1 VLSKREIG
9 GSEGA
14 MRARAILIMVVLLV
28 AGACTF
34 GRDQRG
40 GSRQADGPPV
50 RGGTLRAAVPD
61 SRVGEFQDLGA
72 LDPQRA
78 YTGLAWELFRCCL
91 LRTLYSYNG
100 KETDEGGGVLR
111 PDLAVGGPE
120 VSNDGLTWTFR
131 LRPGLRFAPPFEDR
145 PITALD
151 VVRALERTAK
161 VTSPTEG
168 YGFYYEVIRGF
179 EAYGSGAADSIAG
192 LETPDE
198 WTLVVRLDRVTSD
211 LAYRFSLPAT
221 APIPEGAADGHEKDY
236 MRFLVASGPYMLEG
250 SERLDFGFP
259 PDRQRPAAGFVPPV
273 LTKGA
278 VKEPGSLVLVRNP
291 SWNLATDRLRAAYP
305 DRIELTIGGLEDKEI
320 ARRVDTA
327 KMDLVFDTSSPFEQ
341 VARYRED
348 PERSGRVFVDQMD
361 TFLAVNMN
369 VAAPPFDDVHVRRA
383 VAYAIDKAALVEI
396 LSRPPH
402 LPLGHTAEIATHIA
416 PDSLEGSLLRAFDP
430 YPHDPEAARAEMRA
444 SAYDRTGDGRCDA
457 PACQNVRAIVL
468 DVGVIPEQARAIRK
482 DLAEVGIVLALESQ
496 PLHRYFSLLQDLG
509 ERIPMG
515 IPSPWVKDYPEGAG
529 WFLGLFDSSALG
541 VSGSPVGASPAQLRK
556 WGYSVSSVPSVD
568 DRIQACLGRRGVATI
583 ECWAEL
589 DQYLMTQVVSWLP
602 YMSLDHAQV
611 VSERVVGYSFDQFDA
626 LPALDRI
633 ALAPGSD

>member
-1 VLSKREIG
+1 
-9 GSEGA
+9 

-259 PDRQRPAAGFVPPV
+259 PDRQRPAAGVVPPV
-273 LTKGA
+273 PTTGA
-278 VKEPGSLVLVRNP
+278 GKEPGSL
-291 SWNLATDRLRAAYP
+291 
-305 DRIELTIGGLEDKEI
+305 
-320 ARRVDTA
+320 
-327 KMDLVFDTSSPFEQ
+327 
-341 VARYRED
+341 
-348 PERSGRVFVDQMD
+348 
-361 TFLAVNMN
+361 
-369 VAAPPFDDVHVRRA
+369 
-383 VAYAIDKAALVEI
+383 
-396 LSRPPH
+396 
-402 LPLGHTAEIATHIA
+402 
-416 PDSLEGSLLRAFDP
+416 
-430 YPHDPEAARAEMRA
+430 
-444 SAYDRTGDGRCDA
+444 
-457 PACQNVRAIVL
+457 
-468 DVGVIPEQARAIRK
+468 GV
-482 DLAEVGIVLALESQ
+482 V
-496 PLHRYFSLLQDLG
+496 
-509 ERIPMG
+509 
-515 IPSPWVKDYPEGAG
+515 
-529 WFLGLFDSSALG
+529 
-541 VSGSPVGASPAQLRK
+541 
-556 WGYSVSSVPSVD
+556 
-568 DRIQACLGRRGVATI
+568 
-583 ECWAEL
+583 
-589 DQYLMTQVVSWLP
+589 
-602 YMSLDHAQV
+602 
-611 VSERVVGYSFDQFDA
+611 
-626 LPALDRI
+626 
-633 ALAPGSD
+633 